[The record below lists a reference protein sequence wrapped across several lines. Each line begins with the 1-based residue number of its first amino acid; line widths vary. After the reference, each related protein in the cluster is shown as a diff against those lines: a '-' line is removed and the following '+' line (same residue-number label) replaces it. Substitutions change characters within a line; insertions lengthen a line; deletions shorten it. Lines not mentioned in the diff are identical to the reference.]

1 MVDMTH
7 RILGNAPSVS
17 AAEAG
22 LPPALQGVTEADIVD
37 LDVREDLRQGREP
50 FSRIMAARKSL
61 PPGAVLRLRAT
72 IEPVPLY
79 GVMERQGLTHW
90 TEQLGPDDWRIWF
103 HAPAGQAQ
111 RPSCGTAP
119 TRTAPEPVVLDVRD
133 LEPPEPMV
141 RTLQALE
148 ELPRDGTLIQL
159 NVRVPQFLLPQLDE
173 RGFSYEVHEEA
184 PGRVRLVIRHRD
196 SSEPASPT
204 SVYAGRELDVRVL
217 PPREKH
223 PAIFARFDA
232 LEKGES
238 FVLVNDHDPV
248 PLRYQFAA
256 ERPGGF
262 SWDYLE
268 QGPEVWRVR
277 IARP

>member
-1 MVDMTH
+1 MVDLSH
-7 RILGNAPSVS
+7 RILGSAPSPS
-17 AAEAG
+17 ADASGMPA
-22 LPPALQGVTEADIVD
+22 ALQALQAADIVD
-37 LDVREDLRQGREP
+37 LDVRDDLRQGREP
-50 FSRIMAARKSL
+50 FSRIMAARRSL

-90 TEQLGPDDWRIWF
+90 TEQLGPEDWRIWF
-103 HAPAGQAQ
+103 HPPAAQ
-111 RPSCGTAP
+111 TSRGSCGTTTP
-119 TRTAPEPVVLDVRD
+119 RSAPEPVVLDVRD

-148 ELPRDGTLIQL
+148 DLPPDGTLIQL
-159 NVRVPQFLLPQLDE
+159 NVRVPRFLLPQLDE

-184 PGRVRLVIRHRD
+184 PERVRLVIRHRHSGGD
-196 SSEPASPT
+196 PSGGP
-204 SVYAGRELDVRVL
+204 AGRELDVRVL

-223 PAIFARFDA
+223 PAIFARFDS
-232 LEKGES
+232 LEPGDS

-262 SWDYLE
+262 TWDYLE
-268 QGPEVWRVR
+268 RGPEIWRVR
-277 IARP
+277 IARA

>member
-1 MVDMTH
+1 MVDLSH
-7 RILGNAPSVS
+7 RILGSAPSPS
-17 AAEAG
+17 ADANA
-22 LPPALQGVTEADIVD
+22 LPAALQGLQAADIVD

-72 IEPVPLY
+72 LEPVPLY

-90 TEQLGPDDWRIWF
+90 TEQLGPEDWRIWF
-103 HAPAGQAQ
+103 HPPARQTSRG
-111 RPSCGTAP
+111 SCGTTMP
-119 TRTAPEPVVLDVRD
+119 RSAPEPVVLDVRD

-148 ELPRDGTLIQL
+148 DLPRDGTLIQL

-184 PGRVRLVIRHRD
+184 PERVRLVIRHRD
-196 SSEPASPT
+196 GSGDPSGGS
-204 SVYAGRELDVRVL
+204 AGRELDVRVL

-223 PAIFARFDA
+223 PAIFARFDS
-232 LEKGES
+232 LEPGDS

-256 ERPGGF
+256 ERPNGF
-262 SWDYLE
+262 TWDYLE
-268 QGPEVWRVR
+268 QGPDIWRVR
-277 IARP
+277 IARA

>member
-1 MVDMTH
+1 MVDLSH
-7 RILGNAPSVS
+7 RILGSAPSPS
-17 AAEAG
+17 ADATA
-22 LPPALQGVTEADIVD
+22 LPAALQRVQAADIVD

-61 PPGAVLRLRAT
+61 SPGAVLRLRAT

-90 TEQLGPDDWRIWF
+90 TEQLGPEDWRIWF
-103 HAPAGQAQ
+103 YPPAVPTSRG
-111 RPSCGTAP
+111 SCGTTTP
-119 TRTAPEPVVLDVRD
+119 RSAPEPVVLDVRD

-148 ELPRDGTLIQL
+148 DLPRDGTLIQL

-173 RGFSYEVHEEA
+173 RGFSYEVHEES
-184 PGRVRLVIRHRD
+184 PERVRLVIRHRHG
-196 SSEPASPT
+196 SSDPSGAS
-204 SVYAGRELDVRVL
+204 AGRELDVRVL

-223 PAIFARFDA
+223 PAIFACFDS
-232 LEKGES
+232 LEQGDS

-256 ERPGGF
+256 ERPDGF
-262 SWDYLE
+262 TWDYLE
-268 QGPEVWRVR
+268 QGPEIWRVR